1 MCTVCYIPML
11 EGQSG
16 EVERWAAEASVRLGI
31 PVVMLPQADW
41 NNDLT
46 PWPAGPI
53 FRKGKSFGGG
63 ARAYL
68 QLLEN
73 QILPEIEGRLGL
85 VDPERWLIGISLSG
99 LFAVWAA
106 FETHTFTRIASIS
119 GSFWYEGFPEWL
131 ATRPGTGT
139 LKSAY
144 LSLGDTEADTRNPH
158 LKSIADDTEAV
169 VRLLSEKG
177 ISTVFEWNDGSH
189 FAPVVPRLEKALA
202 GLLGLAR

>member
-1 MCTVCYIPML
+1 ML

-63 ARAYL
+63 AKAYL
-68 QLLEN
+68 QLLET
-73 QILPEIEGRLGL
+73 QILPEFEGRLGL

-106 FETHTFTRIASIS
+106 VESNLFTRIASIS

-144 LSLGDTEADTRNPH
+144 LSLGDTETDTRNPH
-158 LKSIADDTEAV
+158 LKGIAEDTETV
-169 VRLLSEKG
+169 VRLLREKG
-177 ISTVFEWNDGSH
+177 VPTVFEWNDGSH

-202 GLLGLAR
+202 GLFGWER

>member
-1 MCTVCYIPML
+1 ML

-63 ARAYL
+63 AKAYL
-68 QLLEN
+68 QLLEK

-119 GSFWYEGFPEWL
+119 GSFWFEGFPEWL

-158 LKSIADDTEAV
+158 LKGIAEDTETV
-169 VRLLSEKG
+169 VHLLREKG
-177 ISTVFEWNDGSH
+177 VPTVFEWNDGSH

-202 GLLGLAR
+202 ELFGLAR